1 MEQRV
6 RALSGPAALLAGA
19 AGLAALFGTYWDD
32 AWHTDRGRDDF
43 FIPPHITLYAGVT
56 VSGLVVAAWLL
67 RAYLHGGGGRAGI
80 GAVLAS
86 PPALLALVGAS
97 STLLSAPIDNAWH
110 EVYGRDSVLW
120 SPPHMLGVAGS
131 AAMSVGLLAG
141 LAGRSDRLARATRVL
156 LAAGVMGAML
166 VPVLEYDS
174 DVPQLPV
181 WTYWPVVTA
190 GLVLFLLLARD
201 LAPGRWT
208 ATAFAGAF
216 TAAKAAIIVA
226 LAVMDH
232 TGTLLPPVLVVA
244 VIDDLLHRRG
254 AGDVVRALAV
264 AAVVPPAWA
273 VAVALQ
279 PGVATQVPA
288 DEAVLG
294 IAGSVVAALLVLAGT
309 GRIPLHRAAGRGAAV
324 AGLVVAGTLALQ
336 APPVPAWAHDPGQG
350 ELVGQAAFE
359 ATRSG
364 DTVELSARLAPEG
377 HSCHDLRPVEA
388 VARRAGEVLTAPLT
402 LSGCDARS
410 TMTVPDNGLWFLYV
424 VLEDTAAHH
433 EQAQQLEAWV
443 PLHGNEQRAAESRD
457 LYLNEAD
464 LATGPTTGQ
473 VAAGVVLYTVVTGL
487 LLAAVRLS
495 RRTRVAQ
502 SVQHGPSLSEVRAA

>member
-1 MEQRV
+1 MGTEEQP
-6 RALSGPAALLAGA
+6 LSGPMALLAA
-19 AGLAALFGTYWDD
+19 AGGLAALFGTYWDD

-43 FIPPHITLYAGVT
+43 FIPPHVTLYAGVT

-67 RAYLHGGGGRAGI
+67 RAYLYGGGGRAGVR
-80 GAVLAS
+80 AVSAS
-86 PPALLALVGAS
+86 PPALLALVGALA
-97 STLLSAPIDNAWH
+97 TLLSAPIDSSWH
-110 EVYGRDSVLW
+110 EVYGRDAVLW

-141 LAGRSDRLARATRVL
+141 LAGRTDALARTARVVL
-156 LAAGVMGAML
+156 GAGVLGAML
-166 VPVLEYDS
+166 VPVLEFDS
-174 DVPQLPV
+174 DVPQFPA

-201 LAPGRWT
+201 LLPGRWT
-208 ATAFAGAF
+208 ATAFAAAF

-244 VIDDLLHRRG
+244 VVDDLLHRRG

-264 AAVVPPAWA
+264 AAIVPPAWA

-279 PGVATQVPA
+279 PGVATQVPG

-294 IAGSVVAALLVLAGT
+294 FAVSVAAALLVLAGT
-309 GRIPLHRAAGRGAAV
+309 GRLALGRTAGRGAAV
-324 AGLVVAGTLALQ
+324 AGLVAAGTLLLQ
-336 APPVPAWAHDPGQG
+336 APPAPAWAHDPGQG
-350 ELVGQAAFE
+350 ELVGRVAFE

-364 DTVELSARLAPEG
+364 STVDLSASLSPEG
-377 HSCHDLRPVEA
+377 HSCADLRPVEA

-410 TMTVPDNGLWFLYV
+410 TMSVPDNGLWFLYV
-424 VLEDTAAHH
+424 VLEDTADHH
-433 EQAQQLEAWV
+433 EQAEQLEAWV
-443 PLHGNEQRAAESRD
+443 PLHGDKASAAGTRD
-457 LYLNEAD
+457 LYLNQAD
-464 LATGPTTGQ
+464 IAQGPPAGQ
-473 VAAGVVLYTVVTGL
+473 IAAGGVLYAVVTAL

-495 RRTRVAQ
+495 RRTRAAQ
-502 SVQHGPSLSEVRAA
+502 PGRAGTATARARAA